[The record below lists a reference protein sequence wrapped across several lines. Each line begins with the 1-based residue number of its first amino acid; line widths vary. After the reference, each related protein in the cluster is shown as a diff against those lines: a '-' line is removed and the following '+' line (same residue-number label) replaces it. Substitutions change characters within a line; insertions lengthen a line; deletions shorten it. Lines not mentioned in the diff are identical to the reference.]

1 MSRLTL
7 PQLERHLYAAADIL
21 RGNMDASQYK
31 EYIFG
36 MLFLKRASDVFEKH
50 YEEALSY
57 QMDELGRSEEEALRR
72 AEDPDYYG
80 DVFFVPRRARWE
92 RLRNEVHKNVGA
104 ELNKALE
111 GMEKTNHSLT
121 GVLQHIN
128 FEREIGQTRLS
139 DKKLRSLIL
148 HFSKHRLR
156 DEDFEFPDLLGAAY
170 EYLIKQFADSAG
182 KKGGEF
188 YTPRNVV
195 RLMVRLIDPS
205 EGERIYDPCAGSGG
219 MLVQARQYVE
229 EQGGDPSRVRLYG
242 QESDGAVWSI
252 SQMNLILHGI
262 LDADVRNE
270 DTLAEPQHTNQW
282 GELDRFDRVITNPPF
297 SLKYD
302 PSDLKHTERFPY
314 GRDVSKADL
323 LFLQHMVSVLKTSGL
338 VATVMPHGVLFRGST
353 EGEIR
358 KQLLENDLVEAVIGL
373 PPDLFYNTN
382 IPACILILRSKSG
395 KPEERQGRVLFIN
408 ADREYE
414 EGSNQNEIRPEHIE
428 KIASTYHG
436 WESIENYARVV
447 PLEDIRE
454 KEYDLNIRRYVD
466 NTPPPEPHDVRA
478 HVVGGVPREE
488 VEAKRPMMQAQGFDP
503 DILFTD
509 RDDAYVNFRSDLDG
523 SENLRS
529 AVESDDGLQTKEG
542 ELDDAFDA
550 WWTEHAPALDR
561 LPSDPDDARDLVTVR
576 AEMLDSFREALVPVG
591 LLDRFKT
598 AGVVATWWNEVKHD
612 LQTVVARGYGGLID
626 SWRSIIRSA
635 VEDKEEVA
643 PDVDPFEHRLVTRLL
658 PDYLDRLADLND
670 DIADWKAKQTAF
682 EEGEMA
688 DPGDPFLPEDEEDDL
703 RYDKA
708 IDARRGK
715 LYDRKSELKDE
726 IDRLEE
732 RLEGLKEKDRDLF
745 DASPREDA
753 DDERSP
759 KEAEMDE
766 LKRKIAELRDELE
779 PIESEYQRM
788 LDKLRPLK
796 DIKGELRELRKKR
809 RTLKDQLLDKLDVAI
824 DKLDAGDKRDV
835 VHALLRDDLA
845 TELRRYVDA
854 HRRRIVD
861 AVQTWWDKYHVPLQH
876 IERERADATETLDA
890 YLSEMGYVRDTE
902 TSARVPENGEVT
914 A

>member
-36 MLFLKRASDVFEKH
+36 MLFLKRASDVFEKK
-50 YEEALSY
+50 YEQVLAH
-57 QMDELGRSEEEALRR
+57 QKDELGRSEAKALKR

-80 DVFFVPRRARWE
+80 DAFFVPKRARWE
-92 RLRNEVHKNVGA
+92 RLRNEVHTNVGA

-111 GMEKTNHSLT
+111 EMESTNHSLT
-121 GVLQHIN
+121 GVLRHIN
-128 FEREIGQTRLS
+128 FEREIGQTQLS

-148 HFSKHRLR
+148 HFSKYRLR

-205 EGERIYDPCAGSGG
+205 EGERVYDPCAGSGG
-219 MLVQARQYVE
+219 MLVQTRQYIE

-270 DTLAEPQHTNQW
+270 DTLAEPQHKNKW

-302 PSDLKHTERFPY
+302 PGDLSHTERFPY
-314 GRDVSKADL
+314 GQDVSKADL
-323 LFLQHMVSVLKTSGL
+323 LFLQHMLSVLKTQGL

-358 KQLLENDLVEAVIGL
+358 EKILENDLVEAVIGL

-382 IPACILILRSKSG
+382 IPACILLLRGKSG

-408 ADREYE
+408 ADREYV

-436 WESIENYARVV
+436 WESIENYSRVV
-447 PLEDIRE
+447 PLDEIRE

-488 VEAKRPMMQAQGFDP
+488 VEAKRAMMDAHGFDP
-503 DILFTD
+503 GVLFTE
-509 RDDAYVNFRSDLDG
+509 RDEEYVDFRSDLDG
-523 SENLRS
+523 TVDLRT
-529 AVESDDGLQTKEG
+529 AVESDAGLQAKEE
-542 ELDDAFDA
+542 ELQDTFDT
-550 WWTEHAPALDR
+550 WWSEHALLLDR
-561 LPSDPDDARDLVTVR
+561 LPPSHDDPQDLVTVR
-576 AEMLDSFREALVPVG
+576 AELLYSFRETLAPVG

-598 AGVVATWWNEVKHD
+598 AGVVATWWKHVKHD
-612 LQTVVARGYGGLID
+612 LQTIVARGYGGLID
-626 SWRSIIRSA
+626 SWQTIIESA
-635 VEDKEEVA
+635 VEEEDEEA
-643 PDVDPFEHRLVTRLL
+643 PDIDPFEHRLVTRLL
-658 PDYLDRLADLND
+658 PNYLDRLADLND
-670 DIADWKAKQTAF
+670 EIADWKAKQTAF
-682 EEGEMA
+682 EQGEMA
-688 DPGDPFLPEDEEDDL
+688 DPGDPFLPEDEDDL

-715 LYDRKSELKDE
+715 LYNRKSEIKDE
-726 IDRLEE
+726 VDQLEE
-732 RLEGLKEKDRDLF
+732 RLERLKEKEQDLF
-745 DASPREDA
+745 DAKPDNED
-753 DDERSP
+753 DRSP
-759 KEAEMDE
+759 KEVEIDNLE
-766 LKRKIAELRDELE
+766 SEIADLREELE

-796 DIKGELRELRKKR
+796 DIKGELRELRRDR
-809 RTLKDQLLDKLDVAI
+809 RELKAQLLDKLDAAI
-824 DKLDAGDKRDV
+824 QELSSKDKRNV
-835 VHALLRDDLA
+835 VHDLLRDDIA
-845 TELRRYVDA
+845 TELKSYVDA
-854 HRRRIVD
+854 HRRRIVEV
-861 AVQTWWDKYHVPLQH
+861 VQTWWDKYHVPLKH
-876 IERERADATETLDA
+876 IERERAEATETIDT
-890 YLSEMGYVRDTE
+890 YIDEMGYVTESE
-902 TSARVPENGEVT
+902 TSVDVSENGEV
-914 A
+914 AA